1 MANYDDV
8 KVVRSPLSV
17 DLLKLLTYLLQ
28 DLSVRVCLYSC
39 HGDRFREELTP
50 TQMKDVSDG
59 VCYVEGAYVHTHTHT
74 HVSKYVPTSHRTHF
88 KS

>member
-59 VCYVEGAYVHTHTHT
+59 VCYVEGAYVHTHTH
-74 HVSKYVPTSHRTHF
+74 VSKYVPTSHRTHF